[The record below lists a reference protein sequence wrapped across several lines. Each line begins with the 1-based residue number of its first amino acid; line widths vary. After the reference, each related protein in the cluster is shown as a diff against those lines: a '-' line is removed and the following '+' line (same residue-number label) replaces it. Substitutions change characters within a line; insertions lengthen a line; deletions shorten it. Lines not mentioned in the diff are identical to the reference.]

1 MDTIKS
7 TIKTFAKG
15 LFNPDNKLSLIPNWL
30 SFSRVIGGIAIP
42 VMAYTGTP
50 LPLLFGN
57 ITFLALSDFL
67 DGLTARV
74 IAKEETKEGAML
86 DAISDKIFSI
96 VLIIGILPI
105 LPIFAANG
113 ALEGVIAFING
124 KLLATGGQ
132 PKSNFLGKVKIWP
145 LSIALI
151 LGYLALAIQ
160 NLNIAGI
167 TNETLL
173 AISTTLS
180 LGTIPLQAI
189 NIKEYADKY
198 KKQVELNE
206 TNTANQNTHQ
216 IEKENKITNKKNNEF
231 TNNQSEIMQ
240 EEKTA
245 SPHLTLSKNQ
255 HQAIIYEIKKPFE
268 KAEQECKIFTKK
280 IKSNEN

>member
-1 MDTIKS
+1 MDTIKN

-86 DAISDKIFSI
+86 DAVSDKIFSI

-173 AISTTLS
+173 AISTALS

-245 SPHLTLSKNQ
+245 SPHLTLTKNQ

>member
-124 KLLATGGQ
+124 KLLAAGGQ

-173 AISTTLS
+173 AISTALS

-206 TNTANQNTHQ
+206 TNTTNQNTHQ
-216 IEKENKITNKKNNEF
+216 IEKENKITNKKNNKF

-245 SPHLTLSKNQ
+245 SPHLTLTKNQ

-268 KAEQECKIFTKK
+268 KGEQECKIFTKK
-280 IKSNEN
+280 NKI

>member
-1 MDTIKS
+1 MDTIKN

-86 DAISDKIFSI
+86 DAVSDKIFSI

-124 KLLATGGQ
+124 KLLAAGGQ

-173 AISTTLS
+173 AISTALS

-206 TNTANQNTHQ
+206 TNTTNQNTHQ

>member
-1 MDTIKS
+1 MDTIKN

-86 DAISDKIFSI
+86 DAVSDKIFSI

-124 KLLATGGQ
+124 KLLAAGGQ

-173 AISTTLS
+173 AISTALS